1 MSLWDKFNTLVR
13 ATTNAPV
20 EKLVEENSMKIFQQE
35 IRDAERV
42 VSGAKQQLATVM
54 AQYKQLSAHNELLH
68 QHILRREQ
76 QTLAAM
82 EKGEQGLAEE
92 LAQLIADDE
101 MVLKEQQQQQAYL
114 LKQKNQLKGEL
125 RIAVRAIQNHQRQ
138 LDVARANQSAQH
150 AIGGLR
156 GHSAGLSVSLKELD
170 SSLASI
176 QQQNRRRWDCQQA
189 LIEIDAELDGGD
201 LDQRLINVGI
211 KGTEHHGAAVLERL
225 EKQRRGESS

>member
-1 MSLWDKFNTLVR
+1 MSLWNKFNTLVR
-13 ATTNAPV
+13 ATANVPV

-114 LKQKNQLKGEL
+114 LKQKNQLYQCTML
-125 RIAVRAIQNHQRQ
+125 RQ
-138 LDVARANQSAQH
+138 
-150 AIGGLR
+150 
-156 GHSAGLSVSLKELD
+156 
-170 SSLASI
+170 
-176 QQQNRRRWDCQQA
+176 
-189 LIEIDAELDGGD
+189 
-201 LDQRLINVGI
+201 
-211 KGTEHHGAAVLERL
+211 
-225 EKQRRGESS
+225 